1 MQWTI
6 RSRSRWNGVRSAA
19 VGLRALA
26 PRRDTTAWPSGDSH
40 AASRA
45 CWAAA
50 KSLVVSGG
58 AVTPPILTG
67 GAVGSATPQIRH
79 KVLTYASAQERSL
92 AWMIAACAAAT
103 RAIGTRNGEHD
114 T

>member
-1 MQWTI
+1 M
-6 RSRSRWNGVRSAA
+6 A
-19 VGLRALA
+19 
-26 PRRDTTAWPSGDSH
+26 SGDSH

-45 CWAAA
+45 WMAAA
-50 KSLVVSGG
+50 KSLAT
-58 AVTPPILTG
+58 AVMHTHSDRAHRLS
-67 GAVGSATPQIRH
+67 SADFAKSAQSS
-79 KVLTYASAQERSL
+79 YASAQERSL

>member
-1 MQWTI
+1 M
-6 RSRSRWNGVRSAA
+6 AA
-19 VGLRALA
+19 GE
-26 PRRDTTAWPSGDSH
+26 SH
-40 AASRA
+40 TASRA

-58 AVTPPILTG
+58 AVTLPILT
-67 GAVGSATPQIRH
+67 ARPDRNPAIPQFRH
-79 KVLTYASAQERSL
+79 EVLIYASAQERSW
-92 AWMIAACAAAT
+92 AWMIAAWAAAT